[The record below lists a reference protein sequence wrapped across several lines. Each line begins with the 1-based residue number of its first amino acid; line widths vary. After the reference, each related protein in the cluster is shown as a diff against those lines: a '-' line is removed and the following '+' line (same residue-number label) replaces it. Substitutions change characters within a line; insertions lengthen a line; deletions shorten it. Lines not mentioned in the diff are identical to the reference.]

1 MAKCRDC
8 FYCEVDS
15 SKIRIANCFCRKKL
29 KRVRG
34 SGNCSNFVPK
44 AAYSCS
50 NCIYAEANT
59 SRFAKKSEYYCKERK
74 RKVKSD
80 DLACSRFIAN

>member
-15 SKIRIANCFCRKKL
+15 SSARIVKWFCRRKL

-34 SGNCSNFVPK
+34 SANCSDFVPK
-44 AAYSCS
+44 ALYSCA
-50 NCIYAEANT
+50 NCIYAKADT
-59 SRFAKKSEYYCKERK
+59 GRFAKKSEYYCKERK

-80 DLACSRFIAN
+80 DLACSRFMAN